1 MEAKVIIAI
10 GAAYAG
16 IYYLAARRLLFQLR
30 DIDQDYF
37 KYLGARGGVGS
48 SNSSAVIALVL
59 DGDAPKEFSACEHQ
73 ASTFCSASHAGAVSD
88 CSNCHFLVAL
98 NH

>member
-16 IYYLAARRLLFQLR
+16 IYYLAARRLLFQLK

-59 DGDAPKEFSACEHQ
+59 DGDAPKEFWPANFKRQLFVVRAMLALSPIVLIAI
-73 ASTFCSASHAGAVSD
+73 
-88 CSNCHFLVAL
+88 FLL
-98 NH
+98 L

>member
-16 IYYLAARRLLFQLR
+16 IYYLAARRLLFQLK
-30 DIDQDYF
+30 DIDHDYF

-48 SNSSAVIALVL
+48 SNSSAVISLLFDSGVPKKFWPVRFKRQLFIVRTMLALSPIVL
-59 DGDAPKEFSACEHQ
+59 IAIF
-73 ASTFCSASHAGAVSD
+73 
-88 CSNCHFLVAL
+88 FLL
-98 NH
+98 